1 MSMPHVDTTVLV
13 PRIPRARAASR
24 LLLVC
29 LFRSVESV
37 ECGGL
42 PAVRDGAGARV
53 TLRVAD

>member
-1 MSMPHVDTTVLV
+1 MSMPHVDTVLV
-13 PRIPRARAASR
+13 PRIPRVPVITS
-24 LLLVC
+24 LS
-29 LFRSVESV
+29 FSFSGKPV

>member
-13 PRIPRARAASR
+13 PRIPRVPVKII
-24 LLLVC
+24 LVF

-53 TLRVAD
+53 TLRVTD

>member
-1 MSMPHVDTTVLV
+1 MSMPHVW
-13 PRIPRARAASR
+13 IQYSYRAYRAYR